1 MKHAASRELYAY
13 WQELRGRRPAPERA
27 EIEPAAIRGILSETF
42 ILALDRPA
50 RYPFRLA
57 GTRVCALFGRE
68 LKGVSFLELWDET
81 SRRTMVDLL
90 AILTDEWVGTVAGVT
105 ATDSDGQAIDLE
117 LLLLPLSATRPALQ
131 RSIGVL
137 VPMKAAPGFGTEL
150 GTCPLG
156 PLTLGSRRHIGPAVE
171 KRLLPRFLVPRSR
184 RGLVVYDGGR
194 S

>member
-42 ILALDRPA
+42 ILALDQPS

-57 GTRVCALFGRE
+57 GTRVCALFDRE
-68 LKGVSFLELWDET
+68 LKGISFLDLWDET
-81 SRRTMVDLL
+81 SRRTVTDLL
-90 AILTDEWVGTVAGVT
+90 AILADEWVGTVAGVS
-105 ATDSDGQAIDLE
+105 ACNGEGQAVELE
-117 LLLLPLSATRPALQ
+117 LLLLPLSATRPVLQ

-137 VPMKAAPGFGTEL
+137 APMKATPSIGTS
-150 GTCPLG
+150 PLG
-156 PLTLGSRRHIGPAVE
+156 PLTLGSRRHVGPAIE
-171 KRLLPRFLVPRSR
+171 KRLLPRFLGPRSR